1 MIVLENIQFKV
12 IRSYYLYYVSSIHET
27 AVEYVISVNKQGS
40 ILFCAEILKYAF
52 KPDAVGFLNGNTY
65 SSQLQWLSLTYK
77 QSNLEQQGGRSQAV
91 I

>member
-12 IRSYYLYYVSSIHET
+12 IRSHYLYYVSSIHET

-40 ILFCAEILKYAF
+40 ILFCAEILAF

-65 SSQLQWLSLTYK
+65 SSQLQ
-77 QSNLEQQGGRSQAV
+77 
-91 I
+91 